1 MDPTQLGPYAIRSR
15 LGRGGMGAVYEAEDT
30 TTGRLVAVKML
41 AAALGDDVTLRK
53 RFAAE
58 IETLKNLTHPGI
70 VRLLAFGE
78 QDGQPYYAMEL
89 VRGRTLDQIL
99 RGGRRFSC
107 AETIGLALEIT
118 RALKT
123 AHDHGVVHR
132 DIKPANLLFT
142 DQPADGVTVKLADF
156 GIARLF
162 SDAGHT
168 QAGTIIGTA
177 EYMAPEQAAG
187 SPVDHRV
194 DLYALGL
201 VMFAM
206 LAGRPPFQGG
216 HVMEVIQRQRTE
228 RPPHVSAVVPNVLPE
243 LDELID
249 RLLAKDPAKRPA
261 SALALGRLLSAIDT
275 SRPAKEP
282 AASERPVAAVDLFA
296 ATQAIDA
303 AAERPLVIPSAATGK
318 LVAPDAPTE
327 AIAERR
333 PTTAEGRA
341 HHPTETDGGDR
352 ATDRALRNRFTTL
365 EELHLATQAEAARA
379 RRREWLLRGIAAAA
393 IGGLVVAGGF
403 LLLRQPTA
411 DELHGR
417 IMAIAADDEAD
428 LRDAGPLIDLFLERH
443 AADPRAAGIHALA
456 TTLDLDALERRA
468 RRRPL
473 GGRVLPPIE
482 RDYRAAMEREAESPA
497 ACSAALDAVLD
508 VHAHTA
514 EQGMSAAEPGMPA
527 AEHELWLA
535 LTRRQ
540 IERLR
545 PLVNRERAEDTT
557 RAEATL
563 DQAAAV
569 ANAAATTIDP
579 AKRAA
584 LENRRRELLESI
596 VEIYGGRPHMADV
609 VSRTKK
615 LLSASPPAAPPQS
628 PAP

>member
-58 IETLKNLTHPGI
+58 IETLKNLAHPGI

-89 VRGRTLDQIL
+89 VRGRTLDQVL

-118 RALKT
+118 RALKS

-132 DIKPANLLFT
+132 DIKPANLLFM

-187 SPVDHRV
+187 SSVDHRV

-228 RPPHVSAVVPNVLPE
+228 PPPRVSALVPNIVPE
-243 LDELID
+243 LDDLID

-275 SRPAKEP
+275 SRPATEP
-282 AASERPVAAVDLFA
+282 APSEHQPAAVDLFA
-296 ATQAIDA
+296 PTLAIDA
-303 AAERPLVIPSAATGK
+303 AAPERPLVIPSAATGK

-327 AIAERR
+327 AIGDRR
-333 PTTAEGRA
+333 PTSGDGRA
-341 HHPTETDGGDR
+341 HQLTETDGGDQ
-352 ATDRALRNRFTTL
+352 AADRTMRNRFTTL
-365 EELHLATQAEAARA
+365 EELHRATQAEAARA
-379 RRREWLLRGIAAAA
+379 RRREWLIRGVAAAS
-393 IGGLVVAGGF
+393 IGGLVVAGGS

-417 IMAIAADDEAD
+417 ILAIAADEEAD
-428 LRDAGPLIDLFLERH
+428 LRDAGQLIDLFLERH
-443 AADPRAAGIHALA
+443 AEDPRAAGIRSLA

-508 VHAHTA
+508 VHAH
-514 EQGMSAAEPGMPA
+514 AAEPGMPA

-535 LTRRQ
+535 LARRQ

-545 PLVNRERAEDTT
+545 PLVNRERAEDTA
-557 RAEATL
+557 RAKATL
-563 DQAAAV
+563 DQAAAI
-569 ANAAATTIDP
+569 ANGAATAIDP

-584 LENRRRELLESI
+584 LEARRRELLESV
-596 VEIYGGRPHMADV
+596 VEIYGERPHMAAV

-615 LLSASPPAAPPQS
+615 LLSESQPADPPPS

>member
-1 MDPTQLGPYAIRSR
+1 MDPTQLGPYVIRSR

-58 IETLKNLTHPGI
+58 IETLKNLAHPGI

-89 VRGRTLDQIL
+89 VRGRTLDQAL

-118 RALKT
+118 RALKS

-132 DIKPANLLFT
+132 DIKPANLLFM

-187 SPVDHRV
+187 SSVDHRV

-228 RPPHVSAVVPNVLPE
+228 PPPRVSALVPNIVPE
-243 LDELID
+243 LDDLID

-261 SALALGRLLSAIDT
+261 SALSLGRLLSAIDT
-275 SRPAKEP
+275 SRPATEP
-282 AASERPVAAVDLFA
+282 AASERQPAAVDLFA
-296 ATQAIDA
+296 PTLAIDA
-303 AAERPLVIPSAATGK
+303 AAPERPLVIPSAATGK

-327 AIAERR
+327 AIGDRR
-333 PTTAEGRA
+333 PTSGDGRA
-341 HHPTETDGGDR
+341 HQLTETDGGDQ
-352 ATDRALRNRFTTL
+352 AADRTMRNRFTTL
-365 EELHLATQAEAARA
+365 EELHRATQAEAARA
-379 RRREWLLRGIAAAA
+379 RRREWLIRGVAAAA
-393 IGGLVVAGGF
+393 IGGLVVAGGS

-417 IMAIAADDEAD
+417 ILAIAADEEAD
-428 LRDAGPLIDLFLERH
+428 LRDAGQLIDLFLERH
-443 AADPRAAGIHALA
+443 AADPRAAAIRSLA

-508 VHAHTA
+508 VHAH
-514 EQGMSAAEPGMPA
+514 AAEPGMPA

-535 LTRRQ
+535 LARRQ

-545 PLVNRERAEDTT
+545 PLVNRERAEDTA
-557 RAEATL
+557 RAKATL
-563 DQAAAV
+563 DQAAAI
-569 ANAAATTIDP
+569 ANGAATAIDP

-584 LENRRRELLESI
+584 LEARRRELLESV
-596 VEIYGGRPHMADV
+596 VEIYGERPHMAAV

-615 LLSASPPAAPPQS
+615 LLSESQSTESPPS